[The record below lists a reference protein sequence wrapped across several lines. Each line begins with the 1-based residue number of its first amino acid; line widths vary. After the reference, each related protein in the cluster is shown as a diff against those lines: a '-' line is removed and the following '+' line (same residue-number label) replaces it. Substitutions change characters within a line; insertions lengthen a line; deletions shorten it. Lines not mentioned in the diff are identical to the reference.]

1 MPGLFI
7 SYRREDSEGQAGR
20 LFEGLK
26 ARFGQDRVFIDV
38 DSIEPGRDFRRTIEE
53 RVSSCDVLLAL
64 IGRTWVQAADKEG
77 RRRLDN
83 PKDLVRLEIATGLS
97 RDITVIPVLVQGA
110 AMPNKE
116 ELPPDL
122 QGLAWRNA
130 LELRHT
136 RWDDDVAQLVTTL
149 ERHCGP
155 YWVDLQ
161 RRPSR
166 WRWAALPALALSF
179 FAVNEV
185 LRHHNIDIPKLLAED
200 VAEVAAIPTVRL
212 DGRWKGTVAYD
223 WGPVVDE
230 TFTLRMVDG
239 RVIGSAGFLGHG
251 HTILEGSFDGSSV
264 RFDTRRIVTA
274 GTSERW
280 EAVNHYAG
288 AIDGDHIDMV
298 LSIEDAGSPHEP
310 VTFRLSRVADQQ
322 AAKKTVHSDREGART
337 AR

>member
-64 IGRTWVQAADKEG
+64 IGRTWVRAADKEG

-136 RWDDDVAQLVTTL
+136 RWDDDVTQLVTTL

-155 YWVDLQ
+155 RRVGPQ
-161 RRPSR
+161 RRASR
-166 WRWAALPALALSF
+166 WLWAAVPALALSVL
-179 FAVNEV
+179 AVNEV
-185 LRHHNIDIPKLLAED
+185 LRHHNIDVPRLLSDARE
-200 VAEVAAIPTVRL
+200 AEVAAEVAATPMVRL
-212 DGRWKGTVAYD
+212 DGHWKGTITYH

-230 TFTLRMVDG
+230 TFTLRLVDG
-239 RVIGSAGFLGHG
+239 KVIGSAGFLGHG
-251 HTILEGSFDGSSV
+251 HTILEGSLDGSSV
-264 RFDTRRIVTA
+264 RFDTRRMVTA
-274 GTSERW
+274 GTSGRW

-298 LSIEDAGSPHEP
+298 LTIEDPGSPQEP

-322 AAKKTVHSDREGART
+322 AAKKTVHND
-337 AR
+337 

>member
-136 RWDDDVAQLVTTL
+136 RWDDDVTQLVTTL

-155 YWVDLQ
+155 RRVGPQ
-161 RRPSR
+161 RRASR
-166 WRWAALPALALSF
+166 WLWAAVPALALSVL
-179 FAVNEV
+179 AVNEV
-185 LRHHNIDIPKLLAED
+185 LRHHNIDVPRLLSDARE
-200 VAEVAAIPTVRL
+200 AEVAAEVAATPMVRL
-212 DGRWKGTVAYD
+212 DGHWKGTITYH

-230 TFTLRMVDG
+230 TFTLRLVDG
-239 RVIGSAGFLGHG
+239 KVIGSAGFLGHG
-251 HTILEGSFDGSSV
+251 HTILEGSLDGSSV
-264 RFDTRRIVTA
+264 RFDTRRMVTA
-274 GTSERW
+274 GTSGRW

-298 LSIEDAGSPHEP
+298 LTIEDPGSPQEP

-322 AAKKTVHSDREGART
+322 AAKKTVHND
-337 AR
+337 